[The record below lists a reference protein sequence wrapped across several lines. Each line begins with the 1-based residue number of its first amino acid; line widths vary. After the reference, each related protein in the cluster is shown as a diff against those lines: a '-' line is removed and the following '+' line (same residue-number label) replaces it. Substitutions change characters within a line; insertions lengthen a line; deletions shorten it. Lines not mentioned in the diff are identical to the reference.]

1 VSRQTKKI
9 KGGIDLFT
17 HDIQCIVEYS
27 WLKDK
32 IQIMNT
38 LAHGQVHGQKK
49 RRVMQD
55 ILIIVGLIIVWFVIR
70 RYLFPK
76 LGIKG

>member
-1 VSRQTKKI
+1 
-9 KGGIDLFT
+9 
-17 HDIQCIVEYS
+17 
-27 WLKDK
+27 
-32 IQIMNT
+32 MNT